1 MDDLI
6 SRQAAIDALHMHLMY
21 RMGTDSNKKRLDEW
35 INNLPSAQQERDT
48 GYSDGFADGYIAG
61 QKETQPEPQWIP
73 CSERL
78 PEEEGYYLT
87 AHSYMSGH
95 IGYHVTHFAKDLY
108 KVDEYDFAEWKGVS
122 GFFTID
128 DEYGY
133 EKVDALAWMP
143 IEPWRGEEH
152 EDD

>member
-1 MDDLI
+1 MKERSFDEMIAYFNRRVSEMDIAQDYKMELLGMVT
-6 SRQAAIDALHMHLMY
+6 ALGYKHEK
-21 RMGTDSNKKRLDEW
+21 T
-35 INNLPSAQQERDT
+35 AQ
-48 GYSDGFADGYIAG
+48 
-61 QKETQPEPQWIP
+61 QWIP

-78 PEEEGYYLT
+78 PDEEGYYLT